1 MTHTLVCYI
10 NTESTA
16 DEIQDKENVS
26 TLEAAE
32 PTAAVS
38 EMALPSEPAPDFP
51 LVAQAPA
58 NFTLPHSSNLTSTQ
72 HGRTSSDG
80 SELNF
85 HPAPPSSREFSS
97 SLDHS
102 IAEGTAGV
110 GSMRESVLP
119 ESGSL
124 PAHLSSSSG
133 LNGNQSTA
141 RGNLG
146 STGLLPPSIGG
157 GLSVSSHSSSTN
169 LLSSTNPL
177 SSFLPNPTSLSSLTS
192 IGGSGVGGGS
202 ILPSGLRLP
211 DSITSSM
218 SQHPHPPQLP
228 PLPSHLSSLSFMNP
242 FTQQLQSSSLGM
254 GVGGSQQQQQQQH
267 GRGQT
272 QSQVGQNLPAITSA
286 PSSQHLQQPQHN
298 IQTPNVAAPSQQG
311 PSLQQTLTTSAANLP
326 SGGIPPMPL
335 SHNMAAAGGTLGG
348 LPGSLSNPSAL
359 PLLPGMHNMY
369 PYPYTGAL
377 PSAAAAVQSLPS
389 QPITSAMVR
398 MNTPAFPSISQS
410 LVPGYP
416 SYMAPSLYGNTQ
428 PPVTNG
434 SFTR

>member
-1 MTHTLVCYI
+1 MY
-10 NTESTA
+10 TESSA
-16 DEIQDKENVS
+16 DETHDEENVS

-32 PTAAVS
+32 PTAAIS

-58 NFTLPHSSNLTSTQ
+58 NFTLPHSSNLTSAQ

-80 SELNF
+80 SELNL
-85 HPAPPSSREFSS
+85 HPPPHSSQEFSS
-97 SLDHS
+97 SLDHG
-102 IAEGTAGV
+102 ITEGTAGV
-110 GSMRESVLP
+110 GSMRDSVLP

-124 PAHLSSSSG
+124 PTHLSSSTG
-133 LNGNQSTA
+133 LNSNQSTA

-146 STGLLPPSIGG
+146 SIGLLPPSIGG
-157 GLSVSSHSSSTN
+157 GLSVASHSSSTN

-211 DSITSSM
+211 DSTTSSI
-218 SQHPHPPQLP
+218 SQHSHPPQLP

-242 FTQQLQSSSLGM
+242 FAQLQSSSLGM
-254 GVGGSQQQQQQQH
+254 GVGGSQQQQQH

-272 QSQVGQNLPAITSA
+272 QSQIGQNLPAITSA

-298 IQTPNVAAPSQQG
+298 IQALNVAAPSQQG

-335 SHNMAAAGGTLGG
+335 SHNMAAAGGTAGG

-369 PYPYTGAL
+369 PYPYTGTL

-410 LVPGYP
+410 LVPGYL
-416 SYMAPSLYGNTQ
+416 SYMAPSLYGNAQ